1 MVATLFSAPASTAN
15 TIANGPN
22 FSHGPLQPLF
32 LLRSFSTDE
41 RQTGLASH
49 PKDTIASICLTF
61 VLEAED
67 WLNHMK
73 IKAYFSQ
80 VVEPL
85 NRKIYCPPRPPALSR
100 WRDLLPS
107 FVLGPS
113 VTANC
118 NGLLGPSE
126 KSSDAFIPSQ
136 SGLPYVTG
144 YQAKWKLMLKI
155 GFQEP

>member
-1 MVATLFSAPASTAN
+1 MVATLFYAPASTAN

-49 PKDTIASICLTF
+49 PKYTIASICLTF

-85 NRKIYCPPRPPALSR
+85 NRKIYCPPARARPHCRDGGTFFPPSSWVPVSRPTATGSLGRVKKAPMHSFHLSQGCHMLQDIR
-100 WRDLLPS
+100 R
-107 FVLGPS
+107 
-113 VTANC
+113 
-118 NGLLGPSE
+118 NGN
-126 KSSDAFIPSQ
+126 
-136 SGLPYVTG
+136 
-144 YQAKWKLMLKI
+144 
-155 GFQEP
+155 